1 MTDSL
6 AFPLRAGS
14 ALPAFSL
21 ADCVWHG
28 EQRAGDRLLLRLG
41 RQGALYVAEDT
52 RYGTLV
58 AAPDGQSHRFDPH
71 ADADPTLVEKFVASL
86 VRALVR
92 QLQGKLSL
100 HGSVVAFDGRGA
112 AFVGSAFAGKSTF
125 AQACVQFAHAELL
138 ADDTVAFVD
147 APGPPEVEPVQRG
160 TWLLSESRAFFGLH
174 ETLERK
180 VLAPSE
186 VATSAR
192 PLRAVFLLTN
202 ADAEEPSLRRLS
214 GLEAFQRVV
223 PHVFRFAHD
232 DASLRRRELDMLAD
246 VLPQLEVHEL
256 RRRRDFA
263 TLAAQVQLVSERVR
277 ALAPR

>member
-160 TWLLSESRAFFGLH
+160 TWLLSE
-174 ETLERK
+174 
-180 VLAPSE
+180 

-263 TLAAQVQLVSERVR
+263 TLAAQVQLVSERVH